1 MRRYSLNDIA
11 YNPEPVTLLKAGE
24 EVDPDWDEEA
34 SLERTR
40 KNREIGEKLLRKFR
54 ERERTGQLA

>member
-40 KNREIGEKLLRKFR
+40 KNREIGEKLLRKF
-54 ERERTGQLA
+54 